1 MEDDQSILHF
11 YRSLIALR
19 NSHDAL
25 IYGDYTEILHEH
37 PRIFAYVR
45 TYGAER
51 WLVFA
56 NMSGENA
63 FLDSSDFFENGKVVL
78 SNMDEI
84 QDPLLFQP
92 YEVRVIRA

>member
-1 MEDDQSILHF
+1 MEDDRSVLHF
-11 YRSLIALR
+11 YRKLIALR
-19 NSHDAL
+19 NSHEAL
-25 IYGDYTEILHEH
+25 IYGDYIEILHEH
-37 PRIFAYVR
+37 PQIFAYLR
-45 TYGAER
+45 TYGTEK
-51 WLVFA
+51 WLIFA

-63 FLDSSDFFENGKVVL
+63 FLDSLDYFENDKVVL